1 MVFAATIKDDAY
13 TEEQIRSLFLS
24 FGYIFSLCLC
34 AFVAVVSSIVQSM
47 LIDSL
52 DQFYR
57 DAQRYDLSIIQDR
70 SLDKYDL
77 ILPTSY

>member
-1 MVFAATIKDDAY
+1 MVFAATIKDDVY

-24 FGYIFSLCLC
+24 FGYIFSLGLC
-34 AFVAVVSSIVQSM
+34 AFVAIVSSIVQSM

-57 DAQRYDLSIIQDR
+57 DAQRHDMSVI
-70 SLDKYDL
+70 
-77 ILPTSY
+77 